1 MPLINAC
8 RGCKVDKQLLLIM
21 AIALAIVIP
30 ITIAIINEI
39 DRKDKIKNNIGI
51 SLAASKH
58 RNVLFLKIYRILY
71 GKPMFKTYLEQ
82 IRRRYEI
89 LYPGEEKEIVAQT
102 MKTAMATW
110 FSCLL
115 TISILFLRQPNYINL
130 WVGFILVYVINNEII
145 SFMINRTETKLLEDM
160 VVFLSE
166 VRHNYYVNRMVD
178 DAVLGA
184 MEGLGYEMK
193 VHAVK
198 LYNIL
203 ISNNLKEEIAKYNA
217 VTHNK
222 YLKMFLS
229 LCAGV
234 LEYSDKKVRGQYLFI
249 FNIENLKKEIHIEIL
264 KQKKLRFLF
273 SGITFVT
280 LAAIIPLNAIKQF
293 GISMMPE
300 LDSFYNGKPGILL
313 VTITLITTMVVYK
326 INNSLKE
333 TKQLL
338 PKKYHYLKRIEQ
350 IRVIKLALDNYTEK
364 HYGKMLQLQDTLKR
378 MGEKITPRQL
388 LLQRMM
394 AAGIAF
400 TFSLLFMLYIHQ
412 NNRTNL
418 LTKVPELNANFAVMN
433 ANYQEMMKEII
444 LKKVHEY
451 KDSKDF
457 SKELILTSL
466 VNEKT
471 FYNTRLNEM
480 IAEQIERQIL
490 QYKREYLK
498 WYELLVCFSIGI
510 IAFYIPYWMLL
521 FKKRI
526 LLMNMEDE
534 INQFHSII
542 YMMMYIDHITV
553 KDLLEELEL
562 FAVVFKQ
569 SLQECIN
576 NYNSGEIEALAKL
589 KERETYAPFRRLV
602 DNLIRCDSMSME
614 KAFDEISSDRENYH
628 DRRKQENEISVQKRA
643 DIAKPLSWIPT
654 GLVMAYLT
662 LPLLLASMK
671 ELQMFSEAMQNI

>member
-1 MPLINAC
+1 
-8 RGCKVDKQLLLIM
+8 VDKQLLLVM
-21 AIALAIVIP
+21 VIALAIVLP

-39 DRKDKIKNNIGI
+39 DRKDKEKKNIGI
-51 SLAASKH
+51 SLATSK
-58 RNVLFLKIYRILY
+58 RKTNVFMKIYKTLS
-71 GKPMFKTYLEQ
+71 GKPLVKTYLDH

-89 LYPGEEKEIVAQT
+89 LYPGDEKEIAAQT
-102 MKTAMATW
+102 MKTAMVTW
-110 FSCLL
+110 ISCLL
-115 TISILFLRQPNYINL
+115 AISILWVNQLNYINL
-130 WVGFILVYVINNEII
+130 WVGILLIYVINNEII
-145 SFMINRTETKLLEDM
+145 GYMINRTETKLLEDM

-203 ISNNLKEEIAKYNA
+203 ISNNLKDEVAKYNA

-229 LCAGV
+229 LCVGV

-280 LAAIIPLNAIKQF
+280 LAAIIPLNAIKKF
-293 GISMMPE
+293 GLSMMPE
-300 LDSFYNGKPGILL
+300 LDSFYNGKSGILL
-313 VTITLITTMVVYK
+313 VTFTLITAMVVYK
-326 INNSLKE
+326 VNNHLKE

-338 PKKYHYLKRIEQ
+338 PKKYYYLKRLEQ
-350 IRVIKLALDNYTEK
+350 IKAIKLALDNYTEK
-364 HYGKMLQLQDTLKR
+364 HYGKMLKLQDILKR
-378 MGEKITPRQL
+378 MGETITPRQL
-388 LLQRMM
+388 LLQRMI
-394 AAGIAF
+394 AAGVAF
-400 TFSLLFMLYIHQ
+400 TLSLLFMFYIHQ
-412 NNRTNL
+412 NNRNNL
-418 LTKVPELNANFAVMN
+418 LTKVPNLNTNFSVMN
-433 ANYQEMMKEII
+433 SSQQEMMKEII
-444 LKKVHEY
+444 LKKVNEY
-451 KDSKDF
+451 KECKNVT
-457 SKELILTSL
+457 KENILRGL

-471 FYNTRLNEM
+471 FYNTLLNEI
-480 IAEQIERQIL
+480 IAEQIESQVL
-490 QYKREYLK
+490 QFKSEYLK
-498 WYELLVCFSIGI
+498 WYEFCGCIIVGI
-510 IAFYIPYWMLL
+510 IACYIPYWMIL

-542 YMMMYIDHITV
+542 YMMMFIDHVTV

-576 NYNSGEIEALAKL
+576 NYNSGEIEALTIL
-589 KERETYAPFRRLV
+589 KERESYAPFRRLV
-602 DNLIRCDSMSME
+602 DNLIRCDAMSIE

-662 LPLLLASMK
+662 LPLLLASIK